1 MNYHWRNLPM
11 SKNQTKSTRVAFAE
25 ALLEV
30 GRSNSK
36 VVTIAADSQSRYGEF
51 VREFPERSFNVGI
64 AEQTMI
70 GVASGFALSGYIPV
84 VTSYANFLAFR
95 AIEQIRV
102 DIATESLNV
111 KMIGTDT
118 GFSSQW
124 LGFTHLALED
134 MGAIS
139 SLPNIAIIDPAD
151 AVETFEATKAI
162 FDYDGPVYMRIRGR
176 KEEPILPIKSR
187 KFEIGKAQVLKPGKD
202 ILIIACGSSV
212 YDSLQAAEILK
223 DKNIDAMVVNM
234 ATIRPIDEKTLL
246 DLIPSFTKV
255 ITVECHNIKGGLG
268 STIAEFISERGIN
281 TQLLRMGVK
290 ERFGM
295 AGSDEMLKQAFS
307 LDGQGIAQRAEKF
320 LNEKCGR

>member
-1 MNYHWRNLPM
+1 M
-11 SKNQTKSTRVAFAE
+11 SKIQTKSTRVAFAE
-25 ALLEV
+25 ALSEV

-64 AEQTMI
+64 AEQTMV

-102 DIATESLNV
+102 DVATESLNV
-111 KMIGTDT
+111 KMVGTDT

-255 ITVECHNIKGGLG
+255 MTVECHNIRGGLG

-307 LDGQGIAQRAEKF
+307 LDGPGIARSAEKF
-320 LNEKCGR
+320 LNEKFGR

>member
-1 MNYHWRNLPM
+1 M
-11 SKNQTKSTRVAFAE
+11 SKIQTKSTRVAFAE
-25 ALLEV
+25 ALSEV

-102 DIATESLNV
+102 DVATESLNV
-111 KMIGTDT
+111 KMVGTDT

-176 KEEPILPIKSR
+176 KAEPILPIKDR
-187 KFEIGKAQVLKPGKD
+187 KFEIGKAQILKPGKD
-202 ILIIACGSSV
+202 VLIIACGSSV

-255 ITVECHNIKGGLG
+255 MTVECHNIRGGLG

-307 LDGQGIAQRAEKF
+307 LDGPGIARSAEKF
-320 LNEKCGR
+320 LNEKFGR

>member
-1 MNYHWRNLPM
+1 M
-11 SKNQTKSTRVAFAE
+11 SEKQKKSTRVAFAE

-30 GRSNSK
+30 GRVNSK
-36 VVTIAADSQSRYGEF
+36 IVTIAADSQSRYGQF
-51 VREFPERSFNVGI
+51 VKEFPERSFNVGI
-64 AEQTMI
+64 AEQTMV

-102 DIATESLNV
+102 DVATEKLNV
-111 KMIGTDT
+111 KMVGTDT

-134 MGAIS
+134 MAAIS
-139 SLPNIAIIDPAD
+139 ALPNIVIIDPAD
-151 AVETFEATKAI
+151 AVEAFEATKAI
-162 FDYDGPVYMRIRGR
+162 FDYEGPVYMRIRGR

-255 ITVECHNIKGGLG
+255 MTVECHNIRGGLG

-307 LDGQGIAQRAEKF
+307 LDGPGIARSAEKF

>member
-1 MNYHWRNLPM
+1 M
-11 SKNQTKSTRVAFAE
+11 SEKQKKSTRVAFAE

-30 GRSNSK
+30 GRVNSK
-36 VVTIAADSQSRYGEF
+36 IVTIAADSQSRYGQF
-51 VREFPERSFNVGI
+51 VKEFPERSFNVGI
-64 AEQTMI
+64 AEQTMV

-102 DIATESLNV
+102 DVATEKLNV
-111 KMIGTDT
+111 KMVGTDT

-134 MGAIS
+134 MAAIS
-139 SLPNIAIIDPAD
+139 ALPNIVIIDPAD
-151 AVETFEATKAI
+151 AVEAFEATKAI
-162 FDYDGPVYMRIRGR
+162 FDYEGPVYMRIRGR

-255 ITVECHNIKGGLG
+255 MTVESHNIRGGLG

-307 LDGQGIAQRAEKF
+307 LDGPGIARSAEKF
-320 LNEKCGR
+320 LNEKFGR

>member
-11 SKNQTKSTRVAFAE
+11 SKIQTKSTRVAFAE
-25 ALLEV
+25 ALSEV

-102 DIATESLNV
+102 DVATESLNV
-111 KMIGTDT
+111 KMVGTDT

-176 KEEPILPIKSR
+176 KAEPILPIKDR
-187 KFEIGKAQVLKPGKD
+187 KFEIGKAQILKPGKD
-202 ILIIACGSSV
+202 VLIIACGSSV

-255 ITVECHNIKGGLG
+255 MTVECHNIRGGLG

-307 LDGQGIAQRAEKF
+307 LDGPGIARSAEKF
-320 LNEKCGR
+320 LNEKFGR